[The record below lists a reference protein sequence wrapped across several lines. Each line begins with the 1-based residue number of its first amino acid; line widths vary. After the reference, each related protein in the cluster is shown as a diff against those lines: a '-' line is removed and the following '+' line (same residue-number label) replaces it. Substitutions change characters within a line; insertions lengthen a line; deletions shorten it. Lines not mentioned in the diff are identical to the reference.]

1 MKLLKLGVSLFL
13 VILLNS
19 FSSPLVSAQGV
30 AGNQIPLRTV
40 LQKLSDQYKV
50 NFLYEENSISN
61 KRIVFTADTVRG
73 GQKIE
78 ELITGILYPIGL
90 GWTKIDAKNY
100 SVFPVQTVQ
109 HQVKQQLVPGKNPTD
124 TIASVQQPL
133 RSFQPDWQTLKEV
146 KIITSSP
153 LLQRKNDRYV
163 LNVEKSITGEGTK
176 VSDLVEQLPGVQIDK
191 DGKVLVN
198 GRTGVSVFI
207 DGKPTLLTLDG
218 ILSSSIERIELINN
232 PSARYESAGSG
243 GIINMVRRKNRKD
256 GFNGAVS
263 AGYGRGR
270 FDRVNGNL
278 NIGFKN
284 ERFNLYIN
292 QSAMA
297 EKTYLNADA
306 VSSFYNGRQQ
316 TGTLDAVN
324 AHVRNKNTFLPDI
337 GLELYLS
344 PTTTLTLSGDGQM
357 RNDRQRS
364 DSYTALLDENEQITG
379 NLGFVNQE
387 KTPVRNYSS
396 GAHLVHQLDTNG
408 REITADLD
416 YSTYNN
422 LSRQAI
428 TNTANDANGGFLD
441 QEFIYLDQQNRLN
454 IYAAKADYVHPFKNK
469 GKVEAGIKS
478 SYVASKSTSDFY
490 NLINGMQVANLSASN
505 NFRYQENINAAYVL
519 YSGTAAKLNYQAGL
533 RLEHTDGRGNQLL
546 TGQLFNRRYTSL
558 FPSLSI
564 SYRLDDKNEF
574 RLSSG
579 RKIDRPA
586 YQDLNP
592 LLNFVNSTAYIQG
605 DPNLRPQMAYNNE
618 IGYTYN
624 QTLFFTLGNSFYSDY
639 MTYWVFAEADPNNKE
654 TKVVV
659 SRPVNIA
666 RAAAYNANAL
676 VVKKLRPWWTT
687 STNLNIYYTNYNGV
701 INNYPIQNQGMVS
714 FLFSTNHTL
723 GITDRLSAEAIYR
736 YAGKSQIGSSIYRP
750 NSNLSLGLKMMMLA
764 KRASLTFNVTDI
776 FHNQNYRWI
785 SQTGQIVESRD
796 VWIDSRV
803 FKLNFAYRFGQSAA
817 KRVNTG
823 NGSDEEKNRATTH

>member
-13 VILLNS
+13 VVVLNL
-19 FSSPLVSAQGV
+19 FSSPIVSAQGV
-30 AGNQIPLRTV
+30 IGKKLPLRTV
-40 LQKLSDQYKV
+40 LQKLSDQYRV
-50 NFLYEENSISN
+50 NFLYEENAINN
-61 KRIVFTADTVRG
+61 KRIVFIDDTVSG
-73 GQKIE
+73 GKKIE
-78 ELITGILYPIGL
+78 EVITGILYPIAL

-100 SVFPVQTVQ
+100 SVFPVQPVQ
-109 HQVKQQLVPGKNPTD
+109 QQVKQQLVTAKNGTG
-124 TIASVQQPL
+124 TIANLQQSL
-133 RSFQPDWQTLKEV
+133 RFFQPGWQTLKEV

-153 LLQRKNDRYV
+153 ILQRKNDRYV
-163 LNVEKSITGEGTK
+163 LNVEKSIIGEGTK

-191 DGKVLVN
+191 DGKVMVN
-198 GRTGVSVFI
+198 GRTGVSIFI

-218 ILSSSIERIELINN
+218 ILSSSIERIELISN

-256 GFNGAVS
+256 GLNGSVTG
-263 AGYGRGR
+263 GYGRGR
-270 FDRVNGNL
+270 FDRFNGNL
-278 NIGFKN
+278 NIGYKN

-306 VSSFYNGRQQ
+306 VSSFYSGRQKS
-316 TGTLDAVN
+316 GTLDAIN
-324 AHVRNKNTFLPDI
+324 GHVRNKETLLPDV

-344 PTTTLTLSGDGQM
+344 PTTALTLSGNGQI

-364 DSYTALLDENEQITG
+364 DSFTAILDENQQNIG
-379 NLGFVNQE
+379 NLGFVNME

-396 GAHLVHQLDTNG
+396 SAHFVHQLDTNG
-408 REITADLD
+408 KEVTADVD
-416 YSTYNN
+416 YSIYNN
-422 LSRQAI
+422 LSSQAI
-428 TNTANDANGGFLD
+428 TNTAFNSNGGFLE
-441 QEFIYLDQQNRLN
+441 QELIYLDQQNRLN

-469 GKVEAGIKS
+469 ATVEAGIKS
-478 SYVASKSTSDFY
+478 SYVSSKSTSDFF
-490 NLINGMQVANLSASN
+490 NLINGLHIANLSASN
-505 NFRYQENINAAYVL
+505 NFRYQENINAVYVL
-519 YSGTAAKLNYQAGL
+519 YSGIAAKLNYQAGL
-533 RLEHTDGRGNQLL
+533 RIEHTDGRGNQLL

-564 SYRLDDKNEF
+564 SYRLDDKNEL
-574 RLSSG
+574 RISSG

-605 DPNLRPQMAYNNE
+605 DPNLKPQMAYNNE
-618 IGYTYN
+618 IGYSYN

-639 MTYWVFAEADPNNKE
+639 ITYWVFGETDLNNKE
-654 TKVVV
+654 TVVVV

-676 VVKKLRPWWTT
+676 IVKKLRPWWTT
-687 STNLNIYYTNYNGV
+687 STNFTIYYSNYNGV
-701 INNYPIQNQGMVS
+701 INGYPIQNQGMVS
-714 FLFSTNHTL
+714 FLLSSNHIM
-723 GITDRLSAEAIYR
+723 GITDRLSAEANYR
-736 YAGKSQIGSSIYRP
+736 YAGKSQIGTSIYRP
-750 NSNLSLGLKMMMLA
+750 NSNLSLGLKMLMLA
-764 KRASLTFNVTDI
+764 QRGSITLHVTDL
-776 FHNQNYRWI
+776 FHHQNYRWT

-803 FKLNFAYRFGQSAA
+803 FKINFAYRFGRSSA
-817 KRVNTG
+817 KKVNTG